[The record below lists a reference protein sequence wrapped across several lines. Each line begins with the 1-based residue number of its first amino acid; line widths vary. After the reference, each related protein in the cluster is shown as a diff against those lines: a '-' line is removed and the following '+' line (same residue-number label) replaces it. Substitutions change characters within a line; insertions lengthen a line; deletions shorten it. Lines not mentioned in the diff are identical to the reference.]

1 MQTKRSGLFYDFYQ
15 NLSERHFSIDGILRK
30 ALPMMA
36 DYMDADKIYF
46 FDWSEEKSIISMHT
60 MCKGGI
66 CYYLQEDIFVDKDS
80 PEIIKFLQD
89 GVIDSPTL
97 DYPAVYG
104 LVKWR
109 TPLDSLKTLKSGT
122 LSRSRYG
129 VVRVERLKQNKPFTV
144 EDREILTGLCREL
157 SVKINMTEV
166 DHYNTAQL
174 RRAQALNELARVF
187 ATSLRLSDSLSEI
200 VRSIQKT
207 FHFDRTS
214 LYLTDPQTGH
224 LDEAYSADISGEVK
238 TLDSAANMHKKFI
251 VDCGDDSKSCPLISK
266 SDIVLTLPLALQNK
280 NLGWLVFDNILSR
293 VPISEEDIL
302 SLKQFS
308 TQVALAIDNAR
319 LFEKVQ
325 ELSNYDELTKLCLR
339 RYFNENLAQEIY
351 RSKRF
356 NLTFSLIL
364 MDLDHFKNIND
375 TYGHILGDEALK
387 AVSEVIRNSL
397 RQTDIPCRYG
407 GDEILILLPR
417 TNGEEAKNIAR
428 RLSER
433 VRNIELPKRLTRGE
447 EIKLTISQGISVYP
461 YDSEEPA
468 GLIDRADEALYHVKE
483 EDRGFWALYGDVAK
497 LSENK

>member
-1 MQTKRSGLFYDFYQ
+1 MQTKRTNLFYDFYQ
-15 NLSERHFSIDGILRK
+15 SLSDRYFSIDSLLRK
-30 ALPMMA
+30 ALPMVA
-36 DYMDADKIYF
+36 DYLDADRLFF
-46 FDWSEEKSIISMHT
+46 FDWVDEKSIISQRT
-60 MCKGGI
+60 MCKDGV
-66 CYYLQEDIFVDKDS
+66 CYYLQEDVFVDKDS

-89 GVIDSPTL
+89 GVIDSPAL
-97 DYPAVYG
+97 DYPAIYG
-104 LVKWR
+104 LIKWR
-109 TPLDSLKTLKSGT
+109 TPLDSLKSLKSGT
-122 LSRSRYG
+122 ISRSQYG
-129 VVRVERLKQNKPFTV
+129 VLRVERLKQNKPFTP
-144 EDREILTGLCREL
+144 EDREILRGLCREL

-166 DHYNTAQL
+166 DYYNTAQL

-187 ATSLRLSDSLSEI
+187 ATSIRLSDSLSEI
-200 VRSIQKT
+200 VRNIQKT

-214 LYLTDPQTGH
+214 LYLTDPKTNK

-238 TLDSAANMHKKFI
+238 TIDSAADIHRKFI
-251 VDCGDDSKSCPLISK
+251 VDCQEDAHSCPLIAR
-266 SDIVLTLPLALQNK
+266 SDIVLTLPLVLQNK
-280 NLGWLVFDNILSR
+280 NLGWLVFDNMLSR
-293 VPISEEDIL
+293 VSISEEDIL

-339 RYFNENLAQEIY
+339 RFFNENLAQEIY

-417 TNGEEAKNIAR
+417 TTGEEAKNIAK

-468 GLIDRADEALYHVKE
+468 DLINRADEALYHVKE
-483 EDRGFWALYGDVAK
+483 GGRGFWELYSDVKAAESK
-497 LSENK
+497 

>member
-1 MQTKRSGLFYDFYQ
+1 MQIKRTNLFYDFYQ
-15 NLSERHFSIDGILRK
+15 SLSDRYFSIDSLLRK

-36 DYMDADKIYF
+36 EYLDADRIF
-46 FDWSEEKSIISMHT
+46 FFNWSEEKGIISLRT
-60 MCKGGI
+60 MCKDGV
-66 CYYLQEDIFVDKDS
+66 CYYLQEDIAVDKNS
-80 PEIIKFLQD
+80 PEILKFLQD

-104 LVKWR
+104 LIKWR

-122 LSRSRYG
+122 LSRSQYG
-129 VVRVERLKQNKPFTV
+129 VIRVERLKQNKPFTA

-187 ATSLRLSDSLSEI
+187 ATSIRLSDSLSEI

-214 LYLTDPQTGH
+214 MYLTDPKTGK

-238 TLDSAANMHKKFI
+238 TLDSASNIHKKFI
-251 VDCGDDSKSCPLISK
+251 VDCREDDSSCPLLAK
-266 SDIVLTLPLALQNK
+266 SDIVLTLPLTLQNK

-339 RYFNENLAQEIY
+339 RFFNENLAQEIY

-356 NLTFSLIL
+356 NLTFSLVL
-364 MDLDHFKNIND
+364 MDIDHFKNIND

-407 GDEILILLPR
+407 GDEILLLLPR

-433 VRNIELPKRLTRGE
+433 VRNIELPQRLTRGE

-468 GLIDRADEALYHVKE
+468 ELINRADEALYRVKE
-483 EDRGFWALYGDVAK
+483 GGRGFWTLYSDIKAPDTK
-497 LSENK
+497 

>member
-1 MQTKRSGLFYDFYQ
+1 MQIKRTNLFYDFYQ
-15 NLSERHFSIDGILRK
+15 SLSDRYFSIDSLLRK
-30 ALPMMA
+30 ALPMIA
-36 DYMDADKIYF
+36 EYLDADRLFF
-46 FDWSEEKSIISMHT
+46 FDWVYEKSIISQRT
-60 MCKGGI
+60 MCKDGI
-66 CYYLQEDIFVDKDS
+66 CYDLQEDVFVDKDS

-104 LVKWR
+104 LIKWR
-109 TPLDSLKTLKSGT
+109 TPLDSLKALKSGT
-122 LSRSRYG
+122 ISLSQYG
-129 VVRVERLKQNKPFTV
+129 VLRVERLKQNKPFTA
-144 EDREILTGLCREL
+144 EDREILRGLCREL

-166 DHYNTAQL
+166 DYYNTSQL
-174 RRAQALNELARVF
+174 RRAQALNELARIF
-187 ATSLRLSDSLSEI
+187 ATSIRLSDSLSEI
-200 VRSIQKT
+200 VRNIQKT

-214 LYLTDPQTGH
+214 LYLTDPKTGK

-238 TLDSAANMHKKFI
+238 TIDSASDIHRKFI
-251 VDCGDDSKSCPLISK
+251 VDCQDDASSCPLIAK

-280 NLGWLVFDNILSR
+280 NLGWLVFDNMLSR
-293 VPISEEDIL
+293 VSISEEDIL

-339 RYFNENLAQEIY
+339 RFFNENLAQEIY

-417 TNGEEAKNIAR
+417 TTGEEAENIAK

-447 EIKLTISQGISVYP
+447 EIKLTISQGIAVYP

-468 GLIDRADEALYHVKE
+468 DLINRADEALYHVKE
-483 EDRGFWALYGDVAK
+483 GGRGFWALYSDVKAD
-497 LSENK
+497 ENK

>member
-1 MQTKRSGLFYDFYQ
+1 MQTKRTNLFYDFYQ
-15 NLSERHFSIDGILRK
+15 SLSDRYFSIDSLLRK

-36 DYMDADKIYF
+36 DYLDADRLFF
-46 FDWSEEKSIISMHT
+46 FDWVDEKSIISQRT
-60 MCKGGI
+60 MCKDGV
-66 CYYLQEDIFVDKDS
+66 CYYLQEDVFVDKDS

-89 GVIDSPTL
+89 GVIDSPAL
-97 DYPAVYG
+97 DYPAIYG
-104 LVKWR
+104 LIKWR
-109 TPLDSLKTLKSGT
+109 TPLDSLKSLKSGT
-122 LSRSRYG
+122 ISRSQYG
-129 VVRVERLKQNKPFTV
+129 VLRVERLKQNKPFTP
-144 EDREILTGLCREL
+144 EDREILRGLCREL

-166 DHYNTAQL
+166 DYYNTAQL

-187 ATSLRLSDSLSEI
+187 ATSIRLSDSLSEI
-200 VRSIQKT
+200 VRNIQKT

-214 LYLTDPQTGH
+214 LYLTDPKTGK

-238 TLDSAANMHKKFI
+238 TIDSAADIHRKFI
-251 VDCGDDSKSCPLISK
+251 VDCQEDAHSCPLIAR
-266 SDIVLTLPLALQNK
+266 SDIVLTLPLVLQNK
-280 NLGWLVFDNILSR
+280 NLGWLVFDNMLSR
-293 VPISEEDIL
+293 VSISEEDIL

-339 RYFNENLAQEIY
+339 RFFNENLAQEIY

-417 TNGEEAKNIAR
+417 TTGEEAKNIAK

-433 VRNIELPKRLTRGE
+433 VRSIELPKRLTRGE

-468 GLIDRADEALYHVKE
+468 DLINRADEALYHVKE
-483 EDRGFWALYGDVAK
+483 GGRGFWELYSDVKAA
-497 LSENK
+497 ENK

>member
-1 MQTKRSGLFYDFYQ
+1 M
-15 NLSERHFSIDGILRK
+15 
-30 ALPMMA
+30 
-36 DYMDADKIYF
+36 
-46 FDWSEEKSIISMHT
+46 
-60 MCKGGI
+60 
-66 CYYLQEDIFVDKDS
+66 
-80 PEIIKFLQD
+80 
-89 GVIDSPTL
+89 
-97 DYPAVYG
+97 
-104 LVKWR
+104 
-109 TPLDSLKTLKSGT
+109 
-122 LSRSRYG
+122 
-129 VVRVERLKQNKPFTV
+129 
-144 EDREILTGLCREL
+144 
-157 SVKINMTEV
+157 
-166 DHYNTAQL
+166 
-174 RRAQALNELARVF
+174 
-187 ATSLRLSDSLSEI
+187 
-200 VRSIQKT
+200 
-207 FHFDRTS
+207 
-214 LYLTDPQTGH
+214 
-224 LDEAYSADISGEVK
+224 
-238 TLDSAANMHKKFI
+238 
-251 VDCGDDSKSCPLISK
+251 
-266 SDIVLTLPLALQNK
+266 LTLPLALQNK
-280 NLGWLVFDNILSR
+280 NLGWLVFDNMLSR
-293 VPISEEDIL
+293 VSISEEDIL

-339 RYFNENLAQEIY
+339 RFFNENLAQEIY

-417 TNGEEAKNIAR
+417 TTGEEAKNIAK

-468 GLIDRADEALYHVKE
+468 DLINRADEALYHVKE
-483 EDRGFWALYGDVAK
+483 GGRGFWELYSDVKSA
-497 LSENK
+497 ENK